1 MIMLAGSLQVVDE
14 DVEEGSE
21 DPGETE
27 DGEGGDDVAS
37 EVAGRGQTAGPPG
50 WLLLLQER
58 ILGERQDG
66 VVSLVMSLLTLRG
79 GGAAGAGTGGTGRAP
94 RGT

>member
-21 DPGETE
+21 DPNKAEE
-27 DGEGGDDVAS
+27 GEGDHDVAG

-50 WLLLLQER
+50 GFLLLAWQEG
-58 ILGERQDG
+58 ILGERQDR
-66 VVSLVMSLLTLRG
+66 VVSLVVALLAL
-79 GGAAGAGTGGTGRAP
+79 A
-94 RGT
+94 

>member
-21 DPGETE
+21 DPGEAE
-27 DGEGGDDVAS
+27 EGEGDHDVAG

-79 GGAAGAGTGGTGRAP
+79 GAAGAGTGGTGRAP